1 MPLELHN
8 EKFNEIAEKGDNDNI
23 NQIFFLNDF
32 TGTPLIFACK
42 TNNIEL
48 VEKLLKKGADANKNY
63 IYKDRYSHIK
73 KTETP
78 LFLAC
83 KTNNVELAKLLLEK
97 GADANKTYKTQTPLF
112 LACKTNNVE
121 LAKLL
126 LEKGADANETYKTE
140 TPLFLACKTNNIDLA
155 KLLLEKGADVN
166 YRLAEGNSYLHEACK
181 NRYIEIAELLIEK
194 GADLNIEDK
203 RSGRVPLHELCLV
216 NEFTEAVMK
225 IINLLIKKGADIDF
239 LDYSKRTP
247 LFYATSAGFI
257 EAVKLL
263 IENGAD
269 IDKTESNGETPLY
282 CAVDNDHIEI
292 VKLLTENGAD
302 VNVIYYE
309 DVSEDESDDEIEEYN
324 RIEVT
329 PLNKAVRENRIEI
342 AKQLILYVLLNNPR
356 EKPDYITDS
365 LSDFWDTTVSER
377 SNVLKYFPKIPGC
390 SIVEFLSENVNKL
403 TKRLTLKSL
412 NEIVQAVEQEE
423 KKIPN
428 PEAAVGEVE
437 NLSYALLIKTRL
449 EKLVERQKLLNN
461 LLDKW
466 PLTSLKNGKEFIF
479 LPFIP
484 HIPIWEISRYL
495 STRDIQALLSLI
507 PPESESIM
515 TDSMIQNHAIDSS
528 HIKSSSLEQEDNK
541 HSLQSLEE
549 QAKENTSMLEIS
561 KDNIES
567 ISNVMGSPSSSGL
580 FANRKRKQDE
590 SSNEDPEMNKLRR
603 LEH

>member
-97 GADANKTYKTQTPLF
+97 GADANKTYKTETPLF

-121 LAKLL
+121 
-126 LEKGADANETYKTE
+126 
-140 TPLFLACKTNNIDLA
+140 LA

-203 RSGRVPLHELCLV
+203 RSGRVPLHELCSV

-309 DVSEDESDDEIEEYN
+309 DESEDESDDEIEEYN

-356 EKPDYITDS
+356 EKPEYITDS

-377 SNVLKYFPKIPGC
+377 SNVLKYFPKIPSC

-466 PLTSLKNGKEFIF
+466 PITSLKNGKNLFFYLLYLIYRFWKYHVIYPRAIF
-479 LPFIP
+479 K
-484 HIPIWEISRYL
+484 RY
-495 STRDIQALLSLI
+495 
-507 PPESESIM
+507 
-515 TDSMIQNHAIDSS
+515 
-528 HIKSSSLEQEDNK
+528 
-541 HSLQSLEE
+541 
-549 QAKENTSMLEIS
+549 
-561 KDNIES
+561 
-567 ISNVMGSPSSSGL
+567 
-580 FANRKRKQDE
+580 
-590 SSNEDPEMNKLRR
+590 
-603 LEH
+603 